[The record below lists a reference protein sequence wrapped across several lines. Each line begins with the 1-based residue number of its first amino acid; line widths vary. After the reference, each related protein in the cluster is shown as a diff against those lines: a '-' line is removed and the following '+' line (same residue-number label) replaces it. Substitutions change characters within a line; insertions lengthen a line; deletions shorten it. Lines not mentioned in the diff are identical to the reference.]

1 VVPKTARIG
10 NTRRGR
16 KLGDRPGRRAGLLHP
31 AHRLLAEGKSY
42 GFAARPDLPGADCHS
57 CHPSVRPARAGAAT
71 DPAISPRQRMNVTAQ
86 QTEFLSWKVVPA
98 RLDATQAAWFLG
110 FEPHEIPRL
119 VTAGLLK
126 PLGHPARNS
135 TKFFAAETLEQFRRD
150 EKWLAR
156 ASDAIASYWRERN
169 GRRQKA
175 DGRERCEPNG

>member
-1 VVPKTARIG
+1 
-10 NTRRGR
+10 
-16 KLGDRPGRRAGLLHP
+16 
-31 AHRLLAEGKSY
+31 
-42 GFAARPDLPGADCHS
+42 
-57 CHPSVRPARAGAAT
+57 
-71 DPAISPRQRMNVTAQ
+71 MNVTAQ

-98 RLDATQAAWFLG
+98 RLDATQTAWFLG

-135 TKFFAAETLEQFRRD
+135 TKFFATETLEQFRRD

-169 GRRQKA
+169 AHKA
-175 DGRERCEPNG
+175 ASALGKTSIIKR